1 MARQLTRRA
10 MTGPLTLVPGIDR
23 LALRIARPGSVA
35 PLYVYGVWLRHLT
48 AATRHDH
55 PTRYRSVIEIGP
67 GKSLGIG
74 LCALL
79 CGAESY
85 DAWDVVS
92 YRPTERSLAQLD
104 ELVRLFRARAAAPEG
119 HFSEAMFD
127 GRFPGEALSE
137 TDLEVWLDSERVES
151 IRAAL
156 RQPGIAHGGIRIR
169 YGATLEELDAPAD
182 LVLSQ
187 AVMEHVDDLSSAY
200 AQMFRALRPGGL
212 SSHQI
217 DFKSHHFARA
227 WNGHWTLTDR
237 QWRLIRGGRTYAIN
251 LAPLHEHVEALEAA
265 GFTDVTVDRI
275 TREST
280 FARSDL
286 RPRFATM
293 PEIDLV
299 TSSALVQAV
308 R

>member
-1 MARQLTRRA
+1 MAGQLTRRA
-10 MTGPLTLVPGIDR
+10 VTGPLTLVPGVDR

-35 PLYVYGVWLRHLT
+35 PRYVYGVWLRHV
-48 AATRHDH
+48 AAAARHDH

-85 DAWDVVS
+85 YAWDVVT
-92 YRPTERSLAQLD
+92 YRPTERSLVQLD
-104 ELVRLFRARAAAPEG
+104 ELVRLFRARAEAPG
-119 HFSEAMFD
+119 ARPIFD

-137 TDLEVWLDSERVES
+137 ADLDGWLDRERVES

-169 YGATLEELDAPAD
+169 YGATPRELEEPAD

-187 AVMEHVDDLSSAY
+187 AVMEHVDD
-200 AQMFRALRPGGL
+200 FRAEYARMFGALRSGGL

-251 LAPLHEHVEALEAA
+251 RAPLHEHVEALRAA
-265 GFTDVTVDRI
+265 GFTDVTIDRI
-275 TREST
+275 TSESE
-280 FARSDL
+280 FGRSDL
-286 RPRFATM
+286 QPRFAAM

-299 TSSALVQAV
+299 TSSALVQAL